1 MRRSFLWIFY
11 YQGEVV
17 LQNHVTS
24 HMWLNISSANSFSDA
39 GKLRDLIA
47 KEMTPDLLVEALR
60 RTSVCMASNY
70 QDYD

>member
-1 MRRSFLWIFY
+1 MMRNFIWFFY

-17 LQNHVTS
+17 LQNYVTS

-47 KEMTPDLLVEALR
+47 KEMTSDLLVEALR
-60 RTSVCMASNY
+60 RTSVCMAFNY

>member
-1 MRRSFLWIFY
+1 MRSFIWFFY

-17 LQNHVTS
+17 LQNYVIL
-24 HMWLNISSANSFSDA
+24 HMWFNISSASSFSDV

-47 KEMTPDLLVEALR
+47 KKMTPDLLVEAR
-60 RTSVCMASNY
+60 RSASVCMASNY